1 MSRAK
6 NKYSLTV
13 QQESFCNYYV
23 FGEDGIAGNAT
34 QSYIKSYNVGKNTK
48 DATINHMACELMKN
62 PNITKRIEMFQ
73 QELSD
78 IWLNDSL
85 SETRRIKRELWDIVN
100 NKDKNPNIAVPA
112 LRLLAQATPD
122 FFKDN
127 TIKTEQNI
135 NIKDAMQ
142 DLDILITEISK
153 DDNVIRLFNK
163 DKD

>member
-85 SETRRIKRELWDIVN
+85 SETRRIKRDLWDIVN
-100 NKDKNPNIAVPA
+100 NKDKNPNISFPA
-112 LRLLAQATPD
+112 LR
-122 FFKDN
+122 
-127 TIKTEQNI
+127 
-135 NIKDAMQ
+135 
-142 DLDILITEISK
+142 
-153 DDNVIRLFNK
+153 
-163 DKD
+163 